1 MLFFSCSNTTSY
13 KKNTCILLHAQIQ
26 HKQALFM
33 LPFSSAAE
41 MHCLP
46 LLQADEKRRQQA
58 QDSEERKRLCSE
70 DEEAGLID
78 RRIYRVEACRGGEV
92 LIARFSLATFF
103 LFRLLVSGKV
113 RWTR

>member
-1 MLFFSCSNTTSY
+1 MY
-13 KKNTCILLHAQIQ
+13 
-26 HKQALFM
+26 
-33 LPFSSAAE
+33 
-41 MHCLP
+41 
-46 LLQADEKRRQQA
+46 
-58 QDSEERKRLCSE
+58 SE

-113 RWTR
+113 RWTRMIAARTYVRTHAACPRLWRGKDK

>member
-1 MLFFSCSNTTSY
+1 
-13 KKNTCILLHAQIQ
+13 
-26 HKQALFM
+26 M